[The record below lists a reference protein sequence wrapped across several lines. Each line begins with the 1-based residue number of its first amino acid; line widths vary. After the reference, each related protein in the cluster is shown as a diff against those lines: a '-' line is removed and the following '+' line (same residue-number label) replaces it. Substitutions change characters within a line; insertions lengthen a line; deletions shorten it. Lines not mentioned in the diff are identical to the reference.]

1 VWVDNR
7 HGPAVALESFAAG
20 ALSGRGIHFSDGDL
34 VDVRPGG
41 CRYPPH
47 RNPVIDDVVD
57 VANDRG

>member
-7 HGPAVALESFAAG
+7 HGSAVALESFAAG
-20 ALSGRGIHFSDGDL
+20 ALSGRCIHFADGDL

-41 CRYPPH
+41 GRYPLH
-47 RNPVIDDVVD
+47 RNPVINDMVD